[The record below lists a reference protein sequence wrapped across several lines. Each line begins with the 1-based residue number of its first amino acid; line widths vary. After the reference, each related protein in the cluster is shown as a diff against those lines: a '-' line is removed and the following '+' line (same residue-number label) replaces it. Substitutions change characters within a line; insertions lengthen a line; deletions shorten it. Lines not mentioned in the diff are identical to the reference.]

1 MPEAQLD
8 RFMLKLHIG
17 YPQKSEERQIL
28 DLMATSAPNLTVMP
42 VVDPQQIIAARSVVN
57 EIYIDDRVKD
67 YIVDV
72 VWATRDPAS
81 YNLKLD
87 GLIRYG
93 ASPRAT
99 IYLALAARAH
109 AFLNGRGYVTPQDVK
124 SIGTD
129 VLRHRVIVSY
139 EAEAETITSET
150 IVDRIFRRPARPVI
164 AQDRQTP
171 AEILKKIRALEIKTK
186 GLVQTMFAGDY
197 HSVFKGRGMNF
208 EDVREYQPGDEIRA
222 IDWNV
227 TARLGTAFVK
237 KFTEE
242 RELTV
247 VLVVDVSA
255 SGNFGSASQSK
266 RELAAEIA
274 CLLAFSA
281 IRNNDKVGLLLFSDT
296 VELFIP
302 PKKGRSHTLRIIR
315 EILFFEPAG
324 RGTAPALALDY
335 LNKVVTRRA
344 VVFFI
349 SDFQTSDFSREL
361 SVSGRRHDFIAVHIQ
376 DQREEHLP
384 NVGII
389 TLEDAETGEQIEIN
403 TADRNTRA
411 LQRLGGD
418 ATGRFEPD
426 APPQQH
432 RRHFIAHERELSAR
446 LALVFQTTGTTPRR
460 AMNWLTYV
468 SFRRRRHS

>member
-1 MPEAQLD
+1 MNDAQ
-8 RFMLKLHIG
+8 
-17 YPQKSEERQIL
+17 
-28 DLMATSAPNLTVMP
+28 
-42 VVDPQQIIAARSVVN
+42 
-57 EIYIDDRVKD
+57 
-67 YIVDV
+67 
-72 VWATRDPAS
+72 
-81 YNLKLD
+81 
-87 GLIRYG
+87 
-93 ASPRAT
+93 
-99 IYLALAARAH
+99 
-109 AFLNGRGYVTPQDVK
+109 
-124 SIGTD
+124 
-129 VLRHRVIVSY
+129 
-139 EAEAETITSET
+139 
-150 IVDRIFRRPARPVI
+150 
-164 AQDRQTP
+164 QTP

-247 VLVVDVSA
+247 ILVVDVSA
-255 SGNFGSASQSK
+255 SGNFGSVSQSK
-266 RELAAEIA
+266 RELAAEVA
-274 CLLAFSA
+274 CVLAFSA
-281 IRNNDKVGLLLFSDT
+281 IRNNDKVGLLLFSDR

-335 LNKVVTRRA
+335 LNNVVTRRA

-361 SVSGRRHDFIAVHIQ
+361 SVSGRRHDFIALHIQ
-376 DQREEHLP
+376 DQREEALP

-403 TADRNTRA
+403 TGDRTTRA
-411 LQRLGGD
+411 RFGAQAETRRAELYRTLRRNRIDAISLRTGENYLPALRSFFKQR
-418 ATGRFEPD
+418 
-426 APPQQH
+426 
-432 RRHFIAHERELSAR
+432 ERR
-446 LALVFQTTGTTPRR
+446 LAVR
-460 AMNWLTYV
+460 
-468 SFRRRRHS
+468 

>member
-1 MPEAQLD
+1 V
-8 RFMLKLHIG
+8 
-17 YPQKSEERQIL
+17 
-28 DLMATSAPNLTVMP
+28 SA
-42 VVDPQQIIAARSVVN
+42 R
-57 EIYIDDRVKD
+57 
-67 YIVDV
+67 
-72 VWATRDPAS
+72 
-81 YNLKLD
+81 
-87 GLIRYG
+87 
-93 ASPRAT
+93 
-99 IYLALAARAH
+99 
-109 AFLNGRGYVTPQDVK
+109 
-124 SIGTD
+124 
-129 VLRHRVIVSY
+129 
-139 EAEAETITSET
+139 
-150 IVDRIFRRPARPVI
+150 
-164 AQDRQTP
+164 DRQTP

-255 SGNFGSASQSK
+255 SGNFGSVEQSK

-274 CLLAFSA
+274 CVLAFSA
-281 IRNNDKVGLLLFSDT
+281 IRNNDKVGLLLFSDR

-315 EILFFEPAG
+315 EILFFEPVG

-335 LNKVVTRRA
+335 LNNVVTRRA

-361 SVSGRRHDFIAVHIQ
+361 SVSGRRHDFIALHIQ
-376 DQREEHLP
+376 DEREENLP

-403 TADRNTRA
+403 TADRATRA
-411 LQRLGGD
+411 RFSALAETQRAELNRTLRRNHID
-418 ATGRFEPD
+418 AISLRTGENYLPALRSFFKQRE
-426 APPQQH
+426 
-432 RRHFIAHERELSAR
+432 RRMAIR
-446 LALVFQTTGTTPRR
+446 
-460 AMNWLTYV
+460 
-468 SFRRRRHS
+468 

>member
-1 MPEAQLD
+1 M
-8 RFMLKLHIG
+8 
-17 YPQKSEERQIL
+17 
-28 DLMATSAPNLTVMP
+28 
-42 VVDPQQIIAARSVVN
+42 
-57 EIYIDDRVKD
+57 
-67 YIVDV
+67 
-72 VWATRDPAS
+72 
-81 YNLKLD
+81 
-87 GLIRYG
+87 
-93 ASPRAT
+93 
-99 IYLALAARAH
+99 
-109 AFLNGRGYVTPQDVK
+109 
-124 SIGTD
+124 
-129 VLRHRVIVSY
+129 
-139 EAEAETITSET
+139 
-150 IVDRIFRRPARPVI
+150 

-255 SGNFGSASQSK
+255 SGNFGSVEQSK
-266 RELAAEIA
+266 RELAAEVA
-274 CLLAFSA
+274 CVLAFSA
-281 IRNNDKVGLLLFSDT
+281 IRNNDKVGLLLFSDR

-315 EILFFEPAG
+315 EILFFEPVG

-335 LNKVVTRRA
+335 LNNVVTRRA

-349 SDFQTSDFSREL
+349 SDFQAGDFSREL
-361 SVSGRRHDFIAVHIQ
+361 SVSGRRHDFIALHIQ
-376 DQREEHLP
+376 DEREENLP

-403 TADRNTRA
+403 TGDRTTRTRFSA
-411 LQRLGGD
+411 LAETQCAELNRTLRRNHIDAISLRTGENYLPALRSFFKQR
-418 ATGRFEPD
+418 
-426 APPQQH
+426 
-432 RRHFIAHERELSAR
+432 ERR
-446 LALVFQTTGTTPRR
+446 LAIR
-460 AMNWLTYV
+460 
-468 SFRRRRHS
+468 

>member
-1 MPEAQLD
+1 MD
-8 RFMLKLHIG
+8 
-17 YPQKSEERQIL
+17 
-28 DLMATSAPNLTVMP
+28 
-42 VVDPQQIIAARSVVN
+42 AA
-57 EIYIDDRVKD
+57 E
-67 YIVDV
+67 
-72 VWATRDPAS
+72 
-81 YNLKLD
+81 
-87 GLIRYG
+87 
-93 ASPRAT
+93 
-99 IYLALAARAH
+99 
-109 AFLNGRGYVTPQDVK
+109 
-124 SIGTD
+124 
-129 VLRHRVIVSY
+129 VLR
-139 EAEAETITSET
+139 
-150 IVDRIFRRPARPVI
+150 
-164 AQDRQTP
+164 
-171 AEILKKIRALEIKTK
+171 KIRALEIKTK
-186 GLVQTMFAGDY
+186 GLVQTVFAGDY

-255 SGNFGSASQSK
+255 SGNFGSSYQSK
-266 RELAAEIA
+266 RELAAEVA

-281 IRNNDKVGLLLFSDT
+281 IRNNDKVGLLLFSDR

-344 VVFFI
+344 VVFFV
-349 SDFQTSDFSREL
+349 SDFQTDDFSREL

-376 DQREEHLP
+376 DQREETLP

-389 TLEDAETGEQIEIN
+389 TLEDSETGEQIEIN
-403 TADRNTRA
+403 TADRGTRA
-411 LQRLGGD
+411 RFSALAETKRAELNRTLRRNSIDAISLRTGEDYLPALRSFFKQR
-418 ATGRFEPD
+418 
-426 APPQQH
+426 
-432 RRHFIAHERELSAR
+432 ERR
-446 LALVFQTTGTTPRR
+446 LAVR
-460 AMNWLTYV
+460 
-468 SFRRRRHS
+468 

>member
-1 MPEAQLD
+1 M
-8 RFMLKLHIG
+8 
-17 YPQKSEERQIL
+17 
-28 DLMATSAPNLTVMP
+28 SA
-42 VVDPQQIIAARSVVN
+42 R
-57 EIYIDDRVKD
+57 
-67 YIVDV
+67 
-72 VWATRDPAS
+72 
-81 YNLKLD
+81 
-87 GLIRYG
+87 
-93 ASPRAT
+93 
-99 IYLALAARAH
+99 
-109 AFLNGRGYVTPQDVK
+109 
-124 SIGTD
+124 
-129 VLRHRVIVSY
+129 
-139 EAEAETITSET
+139 
-150 IVDRIFRRPARPVI
+150 
-164 AQDRQTP
+164 DRQTP

-255 SGNFGSASQSK
+255 SGNFGSVAQSK
-266 RELAAEIA
+266 RELAAEVA
-274 CLLAFSA
+274 CVLAFSA
-281 IRNNDKVGLLLFSDT
+281 IRNNDKVGLMLFSDR

-315 EILFFEPAG
+315 EILFFEPEG
-324 RGTAPALALDY
+324 RGTKPALALDY
-335 LNKVVTRRA
+335 LNNVMTRRV

-361 SVSGRRHDFIAVHIQ
+361 SVSGRRHDFIALHIQ
-376 DQREEHLP
+376 DEREENLP

-403 TADRNTRA
+403 TADRSTRA
-411 LQRLGGD
+411 RFNALAETHRAELNRTLRRNNIDAVSLRTGENYLPALRSFFKQR
-418 ATGRFEPD
+418 E
-426 APPQQH
+426 
-432 RRHFIAHERELSAR
+432 RRMAIR
-446 LALVFQTTGTTPRR
+446 
-460 AMNWLTYV
+460 
-468 SFRRRRHS
+468 

>member
-1 MPEAQLD
+1 M
-8 RFMLKLHIG
+8 
-17 YPQKSEERQIL
+17 
-28 DLMATSAPNLTVMP
+28 SA
-42 VVDPQQIIAARSVVN
+42 R
-57 EIYIDDRVKD
+57 
-67 YIVDV
+67 
-72 VWATRDPAS
+72 
-81 YNLKLD
+81 
-87 GLIRYG
+87 
-93 ASPRAT
+93 
-99 IYLALAARAH
+99 
-109 AFLNGRGYVTPQDVK
+109 
-124 SIGTD
+124 
-129 VLRHRVIVSY
+129 
-139 EAEAETITSET
+139 
-150 IVDRIFRRPARPVI
+150 
-164 AQDRQTP
+164 DRQTP

-255 SGNFGSASQSK
+255 SGNFGSAAQSK
-266 RELAAEIA
+266 RELAAEVA
-274 CLLAFSA
+274 CVLAFSA
-281 IRNNDKVGLLLFSDT
+281 IRNNDKVGLMLFSDR

-315 EILFFEPAG
+315 EILFFEPEG
-324 RGTAPALALDY
+324 RGTKPALALDY
-335 LNKVVTRRA
+335 LNNVMTRRV

-361 SVSGRRHDFIAVHIQ
+361 SVSGRRHDFIALHIQ
-376 DQREEHLP
+376 DEREENLP

-403 TADRNTRA
+403 TADRSTRA
-411 LQRLGGD
+411 RFNALAETHRAELNRTLRRNNIDAVSLRTGENYLPALRSFFKQR
-418 ATGRFEPD
+418 E
-426 APPQQH
+426 
-432 RRHFIAHERELSAR
+432 RRMAIR
-446 LALVFQTTGTTPRR
+446 
-460 AMNWLTYV
+460 
-468 SFRRRRHS
+468 